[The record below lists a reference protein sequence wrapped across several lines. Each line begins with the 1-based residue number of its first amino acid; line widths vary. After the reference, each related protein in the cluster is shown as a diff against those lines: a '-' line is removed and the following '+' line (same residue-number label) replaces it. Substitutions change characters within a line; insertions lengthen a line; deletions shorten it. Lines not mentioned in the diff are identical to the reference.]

1 MGHHQR
7 LGIDGCGIAAGGI
20 AHMTNGSGAGEGLE
34 ILIAKHIR
42 HKAWA
47 LMQMEGTLVHRSNS
61 GGLLTAVLESIQ
73 GSIDAVG
80 GGEGAAL
87 FQCNAEY
94 AALLAVLPG

>member
-1 MGHHQR
+1 
-7 LGIDGCGIAAGGI
+7 
-20 AHMTNGSGAGEGLE
+20 
-34 ILIAKHIR
+34 
-42 HKAWA
+42 
-47 LMQMEGTLVHRSNS
+47 MQMEGTLVHRSNS

-87 FQCNAEY
+87 LQCNAEY